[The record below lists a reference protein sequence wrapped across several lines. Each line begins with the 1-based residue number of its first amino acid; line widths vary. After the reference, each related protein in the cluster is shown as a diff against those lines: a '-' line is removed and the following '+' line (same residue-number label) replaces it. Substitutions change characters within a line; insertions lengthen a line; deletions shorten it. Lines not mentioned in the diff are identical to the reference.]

1 MPSNCRAIK
10 CGLICFWA
18 IWFTVVFASNV
29 CDALVQIGMLPAN
42 WPFASGNYAAIVK
55 VTARYA
61 VPSAVS
67 GALFVGVI
75 LWEGIGT
82 FLFWRAVFVGRR
94 AGSGRDAMYPAF
106 GCGLAL
112 MTAFVITDE
121 VCIVY
126 GLEASHLRL
135 FVAMLVSLLFIE
147 LVPEERCADTAN

>member
-1 MPSNCRAIK
+1 VGLHAPYAPRSKWNDFVMPSNCRAIK

-75 LWEGIGT
+75 LWDWDLLVLACCVRWAT
-82 FLFWRAVFVGRR
+82 RWKWSRCHV
-94 AGSGRDAMYPAF
+94 SGVWLWSGVDDRICD
-106 GCGLAL
+106 
-112 MTAFVITDE
+112 
-121 VCIVY
+121 
-126 GLEASHLRL
+126 H
-135 FVAMLVSLLFIE
+135 
-147 LVPEERCADTAN
+147 